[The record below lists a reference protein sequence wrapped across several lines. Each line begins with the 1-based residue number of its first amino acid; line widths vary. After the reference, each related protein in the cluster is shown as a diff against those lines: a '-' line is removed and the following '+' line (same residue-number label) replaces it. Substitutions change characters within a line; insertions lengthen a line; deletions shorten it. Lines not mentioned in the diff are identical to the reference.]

1 MINLTNASLKI
12 YLALKPTDM
21 RKSFNGL
28 ADIATEHL
36 GQQLVT
42 EAIFVFL
49 NKRRNRLKLLY
60 FDGTGLWVAAKRLET
75 GTFSWP
81 SSNDGRAKKLRLAP
95 QALQLLLDGIDLK
108 GASMR
113 GWYQVE

>member
-28 ADIATEHL
+28 AEIATEHL

-42 EAIFVFL
+42 EAIFAFV

-81 SSNDGRAKKLRLAP
+81 ASNDARDKKLKLAP

>member
-12 YLALKPTDM
+12 YLALKPCDM
-21 RKSFNGL
+21 RKGFQGL
-28 ADIATEHL
+28 SEIATEHL
-36 GQQLVT
+36 GQELAQQALF
-42 EAIFVFL
+42 AFV

-60 FDGTGLWVAAKRLET
+60 FDGTGLWVAAKRLEQ

-81 SSNDGRAKKLRLAP
+81 ASNQANDKKLKLAP

-113 GWYQVE
+113 GWYQLE

>member
-12 YLALKPTDM
+12 YLALQPTDM

-28 ADIATEHL
+28 AEIATEHL
-36 GQQLVT
+36 GQELVKG
-42 EAIFVFL
+42 AIFAFT

-60 FDGTGLWVAAKRLET
+60 FDGTGLWVAAKRLEA

-81 SSNDGRAKKLRLAP
+81 SSNDARAKKLKLAP

-113 GWYQVE
+113 GWYQIE

>member
-12 YLALKPTDM
+12 YLALAPTDM

-28 ADIATEHL
+28 TEIATEHL
-36 GQQLVT
+36 GQELVK
-42 EAIFVFL
+42 EAIFAFV

-60 FDGTGLWVAAKRLET
+60 FDGTGLWVAAKRLEE

-81 SSNDGRAKKLRLAP
+81 ASNNANDQKLKLAP
-95 QALQLLLDGIDLK
+95 QALQLLLDGVDLK

-113 GWYQVE
+113 GWYQIE